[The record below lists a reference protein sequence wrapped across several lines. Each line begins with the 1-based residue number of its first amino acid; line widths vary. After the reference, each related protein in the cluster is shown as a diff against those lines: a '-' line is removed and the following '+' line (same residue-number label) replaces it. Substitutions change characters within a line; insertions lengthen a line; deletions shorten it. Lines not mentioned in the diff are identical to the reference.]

1 MDNKNNLNKI
11 DTHFNYY
18 KFQYYFFNAKL
29 MKSQILNCIFIET
42 ANLFPN
48 LIIFIYGALNNDIF
62 SIIYLVFSLL
72 IMKNNKTKI
81 IKILFFIVLII

>member
-1 MDNKNNLNKI
+1 
-11 DTHFNYY
+11 
-18 KFQYYFFNAKL
+18 